1 MFFVFCMYHCMLG
14 FDLVVDFACVF
25 LCAFYC
31 NHSQKDSSLFVA
43 IVSIFFTF
51 LNPFLRHNA
60 L

>member
-1 MFFVFCMYHCMLG
+1 MYHCMLG

-25 LCAFYC
+25 LCVFYC